1 MGLIE
6 DHLRDKRLLWLQ
18 ELESIRDQFEELA
31 HNLQQEEWAP
41 GALTFLLTYFFPPPQ
56 HFSHKVCGC

>member
-1 MGLIE
+1 MDARFREDLRRIQTYTPSCKKKIKEEMGLIE

-31 HNLQQEEWAP
+31 HNLQQEE
-41 GALTFLLTYFFPPPQ
+41 
-56 HFSHKVCGC
+56 

>member
-6 DHLRDKRLLWLQ
+6 DRLRDKRLLWLQ

-41 GALTFLLTYFFPPPQ
+41 GALIFL
-56 HFSHKVCGC
+56 